1 MTDAPASMPAP
12 RSGPQR
18 PQPTR
23 TWPRRVVIG
32 LAVVGFT
39 VFAGLEVGFSPTQ
52 IADNF
57 GAAGRIAG
65 EFWPPN
71 WQIADSL
78 VEPYLE
84 TIQTAV
90 IGSVL
95 GCLLAIPLAFLAS
108 SATAPNRIVLAAGR
122 AVMNVL
128 RTMPD
133 LFWAMLFTAAI
144 GFNAFAGAV
153 ALTVFAMVIMAK
165 LFSETIDAVDL
176 GPYEAVRATGAGWF
190 TSVQR
195 AVFPQVLPNYVAYAL
210 YIFELLIRSAVVL
223 GLVGAGGVGEPL
235 DRFRQFF
242 QYGNVMV
249 IVLITLVIVLVLEAV
264 SAFARKRLV

>member
-1 MTDAPASMPAP
+1 MSAASTRPIAP
-12 RSGPQR
+12 RH
-18 PQPTR
+18 
-23 TWPRRVVIG
+23 WPSRLAIAVAVIG
-32 LAVVGFT
+32 FT
-39 VFAGLEVGFSPTQ
+39 LFAAAQVGFSPSEL
-52 IADNF
+52 ADNF
-57 GAAGRIAG
+57 TAASRIAG

-71 WQIADSL
+71 WKIADSL

-90 IGSVL
+90 VGTVL
-95 GCLLAIPLAFLAS
+95 GCLLAIPLAFVSS
-108 SATAPNRIVLAAGR
+108 SATAPTRVVKAVMR
-122 AVMNVL
+122 AIMNVL

-133 LFWAMLFTAAI
+133 LFWAMLFTVAI

-165 LFSETIDAVDL
+165 LLSETIDAVDL
-176 GPYEAVRATGAGWF
+176 GPYEAVRATGAGWLV
-190 TSVQR
+190 SVQR
-195 AVFPQVLPNYVAYAL
+195 AVFPQVLPSYVAYAL

-235 DRFRQFF
+235 DRYRQFF

-249 IVLITLVIVLVLEAV
+249 IVLITLGIVLLLEAV
-264 SAFARKRLV
+264 SAAVRRRLV

>member
-1 MTDAPASMPAP
+1 MTSAPAQVRP
-12 RSGPQR
+12 RPPR
-18 PQPTR
+18 A
-23 TWPRRVVIG
+23 WPRRAAIATGV
-32 LAVVGFT
+32 AAFT
-39 VFAGLEVGFSPTQ
+39 IFAGLEVGFSPTQ

-57 GAAGRIAG
+57 SAANRIIG

-71 WQIADSL
+71 WQIADNL

-84 TIQTAV
+84 TIQTAI
-90 IGSVL
+90 IGTIL
-95 GCLLAIPLAFLAS
+95 GCLLAIPVAFLAS
-108 SATAPNRIVLAAGR
+108 RATSPNRAVLFVGR
-122 AVMNVL
+122 SVMNVL

-190 TSVQR
+190 SSVQQ
-195 AVFPQVLPNYVAYAL
+195 AVLPQVLPNYVAYAL

-235 DRFRQFF
+235 DRYRQFF

-249 IVLITLVIVLVLEAV
+249 IVLITLAIVLLLEAV